1 MYVIAYQYDG
11 DPRFTLQYGGSS
23 LNTAT
28 SFDSWL
34 IQPHQEF
41 PFYCYFNQAANAGL
55 VDGVTLTGQTSG
67 AVIKVGHVVLT
78 QGALNSAGMGVM
90 FYQIVS
96 GIIATG
102 ENLRVGNTTYC
113 VASSKQLDCPLTPV
127 RSIYLTIESNT
138 IRYCI
143 GGSTPTNTGAT
154 PASFGIPLTAGQNIV
169 LSSGNNIA
177 LFSMI
182 NAVSASLAAVDV
194 TFNF

>member
-1 MYVIAYQYDG
+1 MFIDSRFYDG
-11 DPRFTLQYGGSS
+11 DPRFTLQYGS

-28 SFDSWL
+28 TFDSWL
-34 IQPHQEF
+34 IQPHQEY
-41 PFYCYFNQAANAGL
+41 PYYCYFNQAANAGL

-78 QGALNSAGMGVM
+78 QGALNSGGMGVL

-96 GIIATG
+96 GVIATG
-102 ENLRVGNTTYC
+102 ENLRVSSTTYC

-127 RSIYLTIESNT
+127 RSIYITVETNT

-143 GGSTPTNTGAT
+143 GGSTPTNSAAT
-154 PASFGIPLTAGQNIV
+154 PASFGIPLTANQNIV
-169 LSSGNNIA
+169 LASGNNISS
-177 LFSMI
+177 FSMI
-182 NAVSASLAAVDV
+182 NAVSNSLAVVDV